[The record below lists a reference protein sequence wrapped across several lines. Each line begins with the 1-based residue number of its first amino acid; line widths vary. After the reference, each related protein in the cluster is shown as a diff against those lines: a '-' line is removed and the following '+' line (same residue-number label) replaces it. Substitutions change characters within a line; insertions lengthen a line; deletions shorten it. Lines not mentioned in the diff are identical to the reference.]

1 MKITNDMSINA
12 SKAHEEGKKNNYL
25 YDYTHSDDL

>member
-12 SKAHEEGKKNNYL
+12 SKAHEEGKK
-25 YDYTHSDDL
+25 TTICMTIQQ